1 MDQKIASMI
10 VPAQWDYLDTLLEF
24 IRTQTSL
31 RSCSTRQALSLE
43 GAVEAFFQ
51 EMMYSSGEVHS
62 PISCF
67 FQGDTL
73 AITPVEHGAQG
84 SGLPLGRFPQLELS
98 YSHPTY
104 RFKLL

>member
-1 MDQKIASMI
+1 MDQKIASLI
-10 VPAQWDYLDTLLEF
+10 VPVRWESLDTLLEF
-24 IRTQTSL
+24 IRIQTSL
-31 RSCSTRQALSLE
+31 RSCSTRQVLSLE

-51 EMMYSSGEVHS
+51 ETMYSSGEEHP

-73 AITPVEHGAQG
+73 AITPVEHGEQRP
-84 SGLPLGRFPQLELS
+84 GLPLGRFPQLELS